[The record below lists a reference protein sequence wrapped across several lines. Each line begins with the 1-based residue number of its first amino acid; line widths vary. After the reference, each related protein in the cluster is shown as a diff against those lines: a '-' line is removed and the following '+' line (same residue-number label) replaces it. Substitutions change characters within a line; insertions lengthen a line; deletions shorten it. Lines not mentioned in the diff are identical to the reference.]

1 LHITDLLTTGY
12 IWKTSQFETKTEN
25 TPLLVVFPLEIND
38 LSVTYK
44 DMSFFVP
51 FSGTI
56 RLAKDLTAELYIHMG
71 LQKELSFNTVLDV
84 TLKNGEVVKILD
96 QSEEA
101 RQRRGES
108 KRKHETG
115 NNLTEEK
122 IRAFSDDLDVM

>member
-1 LHITDLLTTGY
+1 
-12 IWKTSQFETKTEN
+12 
-25 TPLLVVFPLEIND
+25 
-38 LSVTYK
+38 
-44 DMSFFVP
+44 MSFFVP